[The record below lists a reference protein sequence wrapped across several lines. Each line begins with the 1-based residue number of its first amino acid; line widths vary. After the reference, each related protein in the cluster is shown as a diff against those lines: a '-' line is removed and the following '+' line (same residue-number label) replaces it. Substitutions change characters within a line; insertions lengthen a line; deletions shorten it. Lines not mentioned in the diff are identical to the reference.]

1 MHNLAKPIK
10 EATKELYYT
19 SKNSSDI
26 DFIFE
31 NIQRNTFLTG
41 IIEEKKNPKVY
52 ELKKE
57 TFFINNG
64 MRKEITQTNQIEEIL
79 FNMGF
84 ECCSAKLK

>member
-1 MHNLAKPIK
+1 MYNLAKPIK

-19 SKNSSDI
+19 SKNSSDT

-31 NIQRNTFLTG
+31 NMQRDIFLNKLM
-41 IIEEKKNPKVY
+41 EEKKNPKVY

-57 TFFINNG
+57 TFFINSG
-64 MRKEITQTNQIEEIL
+64 IRKETTQTSQIEEIY
-79 FNMGF
+79 FNIGL